1 MFCTQCGH
9 QLPDGARFCT
19 NCGAAVDYEV
29 QPREDEIAESAPE
42 TSALHVE
49 APVEDASA
57 TEVVETSPVDDAVAT
72 PVETVEP
79 PVAPAAPEPPVSSA
93 PVPPAP
99 EPEIPPTFNAQ
110 TWQQVP
116 AQPVVG
122 VGEMPATPQPGPE
135 PPRKRSHAPLII
147 GIVAAIAVVG
157 AAGAFAVFG
166 LGVLDAPQAS
176 PQQGSA
182 QVSLVEPDPI
192 AIPNV
197 TGKTQDEAKAAL
209 EDAGLAVGEVT
220 EEASS
225 TVAEGSVISQNP
237 AAGGEAEENSAVD
250 LVVSTGPKTVIEHR
264 YTLVRQAM
272 TWSDARAY
280 CEAHVGYLATVSSA
294 DEYNQVLA
302 QLPAEGVAVCWIGGM
317 RSGDSWEWVDGSPFE
332 FNAWA
337 SGEPNNDQG
346 IEDRLVMLKSGGSWG
361 WYDVPNDLSNV
372 YKADRMAFIMEQEVE
387 VEVQ

>member
-1 MFCTQCGH
+1 M
-9 QLPDGARFCT
+9 
-19 NCGAAVDYEV
+19 
-29 QPREDEIAESAPE
+29 
-42 TSALHVE
+42 
-49 APVEDASA
+49 
-57 TEVVETSPVDDAVAT
+57 
-72 PVETVEP
+72 ETVEL
-79 PVAPAAPEPPVSSA
+79 PVASSVPEPPVSSA

-280 CEAHVGYLATVSSA
+280 CEAHGGYLATVSSA

>member
-57 TEVVETSPVDDAVAT
+57 TEVVETFPVDDAVAT
-72 PVETVEP
+72 PVETVEL
-79 PVAPAAPEPPVSSA
+79 PVALRRPRPRCPA

-116 AQPVVG
+116 VQPVVG
-122 VGEMPATPQPGPE
+122 VGEMPVTPQPGPE
-135 PPRKRSHAPLII
+135 PPRKRSHAPLVI

-166 LGVLDAPQAS
+166 LGVLDTPQAG

-182 QVSLVEPDPI
+182 QVSLVEADPI
-192 AIPNV
+192 TVPNV
-197 TGKTQDEAKAAL
+197 TGKTQDEAKTEL
-209 EDAGLAVGEVT
+209 EAAGLAVGEVT
-220 EEASS
+220 EEASA
-225 TVAEGSVISQNP
+225 TVAEGAVISQSP
-237 AAGGEAEENSAVD
+237 AAGGEAEENSTVD

-280 CEAHVGYLATVSSA
+280 CEAHGGYLATVSSA
-294 DEYNQVLA
+294 DENNQVLA

-332 FNAWA
+332 YNAWA